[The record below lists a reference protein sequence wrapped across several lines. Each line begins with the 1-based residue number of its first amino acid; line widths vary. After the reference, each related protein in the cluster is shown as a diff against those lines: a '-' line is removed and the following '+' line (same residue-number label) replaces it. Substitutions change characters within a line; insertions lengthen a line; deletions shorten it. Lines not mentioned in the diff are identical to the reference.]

1 MQPIE
6 LYKHVYT
13 AQILSSSWIERK
25 KEKNVRHGFLSFVS
39 VFSVSVVPF
48 ALSVFRCL
56 VMPSLLSFEA
66 FASPFQVEIF
76 ASVGNALSDL
86 FDFVYL

>member
-1 MQPIE
+1 MFIP
-6 LYKHVYT
+6 LKFYRHLGLN
-13 AQILSSSWIERK
+13 ARK
-25 KEKNVRHGFLSFVS
+25 KRTFGMDFYLLFQC
-39 VFSVSVVPF
+39 FSVSVVPF